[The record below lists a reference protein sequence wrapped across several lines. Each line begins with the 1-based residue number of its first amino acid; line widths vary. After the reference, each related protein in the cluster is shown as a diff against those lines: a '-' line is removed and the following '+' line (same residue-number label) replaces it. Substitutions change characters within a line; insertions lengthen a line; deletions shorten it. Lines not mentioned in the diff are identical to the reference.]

1 MRCHE
6 RTRQGTV
13 GPSLQLSII
22 MFVRDSCSKQTLTG
36 LLPTSI
42 SILKDPSFTVPPPF
56 CYTREKGN
64 RWKFRIGQKEDAV
77 ISTNFP
83 QEKAGDGVK
92 TKKRSWRPS
101 ILSLNRELLKVA
113 ANSLRSARWRTAA
126 SSPAGLVAAGAR
138 AWTSRPMAS
147 SRCAS
152 SPATMTTLWKSSC
165 SRSVPACLLGL
176 SFGGLHP
183 TRILWECAPCGWH
196 AHSDA
201 PHKLPAGRV

>member
-1 MRCHE
+1 MPAKFLLQINLGVKGSTRFAKYCVYFEGSKFHLSSSFLLHKREGKSLEISDRTERRCCKHE
-6 RTRQGTV
+6 
-13 GPSLQLSII
+13 LSAGEG
-22 MFVRDSCSKQTLTG
+22 R
-36 LLPTSI
+36 
-42 SILKDPSFTVPPPF
+42 
-56 CYTREKGN
+56 
-64 RWKFRIGQKEDAV
+64 
-77 ISTNFP
+77 
-83 QEKAGDGVK
+83 GDGVK

-101 ILSLNRELLKVA
+101 ILSLHRELHQVA
-113 ANSLRSARWRTAA
+113 ANPLRSARWRTAA
-126 SSPAGLVAAGAR
+126 NSPAGLVALGAR

-183 TRILWECAPCGWH
+183 TRILWACAPCGWH